1 MKKMTLTFVLLA
13 LTACATATPALS
25 VNAAENN
32 TPIAIIDQATH
43 VQRIETY
50 LNQID
55 TLQSNFTQTAA
66 DGTLISGQFFL
77 DRPGKLRFEYDDP
90 IGDYIVADG
99 LFIHYWDDE
108 LKEHNNAPIGVTLAD
123 FLLSK
128 KIKLSGDLSVTDV
141 KELDN
146 GKIRLSMHQTDD
158 PNAGK
163 LALLFNQSPM
173 QLEKWR
179 ITDPTGAMTEVSLT
193 GIKADQK
200 LAATLFVFK
209 PPSDYQQMWQDR

>member
-1 MKKMTLTFVLLA
+1 MKKLTL
-13 LTACATATPALS
+13 LTALLVLGACATPALTS
-25 VNAAENN
+25 VEAAE
-32 TPIAIIDQATH
+32 TATLSTAEEKTL
-43 VQRIETY
+43 VQQVETY
-50 LNQID
+50 LNSIT
-55 TLQSNFTQTAA
+55 TLESGFTQTSG
-66 DGTLISGQFFL
+66 DGTLVTGTFYL
-77 DRPGKLRFEYDDP
+77 NRPGKLRFEYDDP

-108 LKEHNNAPIGVTLAD
+108 LKEHNNAPIGATLAD

-128 KIKLSGDLSVTDV
+128 KIKLSGDLSVSDV

-146 GKIRLSMHQTDD
+146 GKLRLTLRQTED

-163 LALLFNQSPM
+163 LALLFTQNPM

-179 ITDPTGAMTEVSLT
+179 IIDPTGAMTEVALFD
-193 GIKADQK
+193 IKTDQK

-209 PPSDYQQMWQDR
+209 PPSDYQEMWQDR